1 MRLLTIRLLTIRL
14 LTIDD
19 APAQGRLCQGAL
31 QAPKGRISF
40 ESIPVPHEEAGDVA
54 ERDGIIRYTPSGA
67 LLTLTKQ
74 RFQIRQNCLVS
85 QYAARHSSPCA
96 CVHEQVVACEELE
109 GRRDAILAARDALKG
124 RKGGNGSISDLM
136 RLLMG
141 SLLVQVRLELN

>member
-1 MRLLTIRLLTIRL
+1 MR
-14 LTIDD
+14 
-19 APAQGRLCQGAL
+19 
-31 QAPKGRISF
+31 
-40 ESIPVPHEEAGDVA
+40 
-54 ERDGIIRYTPSGA
+54 
-67 LLTLTKQ
+67 
-74 RFQIRQNCLVS
+74 
-85 QYAARHSSPCA
+85 A